1 MKSKG
6 LKIILA
12 ASLALNLAFVSTALY
27 KKFAPH
33 EKSGGKEM
41 TFDGDFKLDPQ
52 QKEEIQKIIKKF
64 KIDLLEYKQDILDKR
79 IAIIEAMSDT
89 DFNMAAIESRTAEL
103 NRLENRLNLMF
114 VDTLIKINAL
124 LEPEQRLTFLYQ
136 LSENWFFIDRSR
148 RPGRSHR

>member
-1 MKSKG
+1 MKNKG
-6 LKIILA
+6 LKILLA

-27 KKFAPH
+27 KKFTPH

-41 TFDGDFKLDPQ
+41 TFDRDFKLDPR

-89 DFNMAAIESRTAEL
+89 EFNMTAIENKTAEL
-103 NRLENRLNLMF
+103 NRLENRLNLLF
-114 VDTLIKINAL
+114 VDTLIKINSL

-148 RPGRSHR
+148 RPGRGHR